1 MQARPMF
8 KISGQTEL
16 SSFGIN
22 GGANGGVS
30 GDRDREL
37 MHSGGQELLF
47 QGGNPVVSGGQLSR

>member
-1 MQARPMF
+1 MF

-22 GGANGGVS
+22 GGVS
-30 GDRDREL
+30 GDHDRGGEL

>member
-1 MQARPMF
+1 MF

-22 GGANGGVS
+22 GGANDGVT
-30 GDRDREL
+30 GDRDRGGEL

>member
-1 MQARPMF
+1 MF

-16 SSFGIN
+16 SSFGVS
-22 GGANGGVS
+22 GGAS
-30 GDRDREL
+30 GDRDRGGEL

>member
-1 MQARPMF
+1 MF

-22 GGANGGVS
+22 GGASGGVS

>member
-1 MQARPMF
+1 MF

-16 SSFGIN
+16 SSFGVS
-22 GGANGGVS
+22 GGVS